1 MILVLLAVFYVL
13 VYEIPEQTFGK
24 YPAEGHSGK
33 LTSLIIL
40 AIVQNGLEDLLADAG
55 MDSP

>member
-1 MILVLLAVFYVL
+1 MILVLLVVYYVL

-33 LTSLIIL
+33 LISLIIV
-40 AIVQNGLEDLLADAG
+40 VQNGLGDLQPDAG
-55 MDSP
+55 MDSA